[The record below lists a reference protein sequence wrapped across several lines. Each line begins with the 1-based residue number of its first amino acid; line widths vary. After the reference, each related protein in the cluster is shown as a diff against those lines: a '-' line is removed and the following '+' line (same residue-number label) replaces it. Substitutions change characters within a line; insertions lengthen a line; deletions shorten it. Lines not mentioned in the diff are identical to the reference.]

1 MKKLFALL
9 IAVIMIFTLSAC
21 GGGEEK
27 PNTSGNMDNPSTSQT
42 DTEGN
47 KGSENTNTPAPGETI
62 IETKSDR
69 VISTMNDGAGNL
81 AVTEYIYK
89 DGTLSEIIMTMQCAD
104 AASAKTLY
112 DSYATGDLKEYGK
125 QLYSDIK
132 QDGKNVVCTYQDSQ
146 LASFSGF
153 NMEQLAE
160 MLQGG
165 DPFAGGNMNGNPN
178 EEVGELTINILWG
191 DMNLPDGFPKLAEGV
206 TNYIEVEGGA
216 MLSWNAMTL
225 ADLETM
231 IEKLEDWSGLSIEK
245 TFEADG
251 AAAWSAENEKMVIT
265 VNYWPDAI
273 DMQVGISIQ
282 KF

>member
-1 MKKLFALL
+1 MKKLFAFL
-9 IAVIMIFTLSAC
+9 IAVIMVLTLVAC
-21 GGGEEK
+21 GSGEEK
-27 PNTSGNMDNPSTSQT
+27 SNPSGNPDTSQT
-42 DTEGN
+42 DNGKNNGN
-47 KGSENTNTPAPGETI
+47 NNINAPAPGETKV
-62 IETKSDR
+62 ETKPDR

-89 DGTLSEIIMTMQCAD
+89 DGALSEIIMTMQCAD

-112 DSYATGDLKEYGK
+112 DNYATGTLKEYGD

-132 QDGKNVVCTYQDSQ
+132 LDGKNVVCTYKDSQ

-153 NMEQLAE
+153 TMEQLAKVLE
-160 MLQGG
+160 GG
-165 DPFAGGNMNGNPN
+165 DPFAGGDIGGNPN
-178 EEVGELTINILWG
+178 EEAGELTINTSWG

-206 TNYIEVEGGA
+206 TNYIEVESGA

-231 IEKLEDWSGLSIEK
+231 IVKLEDWSGLTIEK

-251 AAAWSAENEKMVIT
+251 AVAWTAENDKMVIT

-273 DMQVGISIQ
+273 DMQVSISIQ
-282 KF
+282 EF

>member
-1 MKKLFALL
+1 MKRLLTLL
-9 IAVIMIFTLSAC
+9 IAVIMVFALTAC

-27 PNTSGNMDNPSTSQT
+27 PNTDNPGTSKT

-62 IETKSDR
+62 VETKSDR
-69 VISTMNDGAGNL
+69 VVTTFNDGSGNL

-89 DGTLSEIIMTMQCAD
+89 DGALSEIIMTMQCAD
-104 AASAKTLY
+104 ASAAKTLVDAY
-112 DSYATGDLKEYGK
+112 TTGELKEYGD

-165 DPFAGGNMNGNPN
+165 DPFAGGNISGNPN
-178 EEVGELTINILWG
+178 EEVGELTINTSWG

-231 IEKLEDWSGLSIEK
+231 IEKLESWSGLTIEK

-251 AAAWSAENEKMVIT
+251 AVAWGAENDKMVIT

-273 DMQVGISIQ
+273 DMQVSISIQ
-282 KF
+282 EF